1 MRYCGVVPAGG
12 GLQIAVLQEVRTDEP
27 PVRLTAAF
35 YEPGSAEQVAAE
47 VGGFGDAV
55 IAIGA
60 PLSEPAGGTE
70 RACDSMLTERG
81 VAPRPPDTEARR
93 LGDALAARGV
103 FLPVAEGPQGPVA
116 EGTFREAPVLETH
129 PDAVFC
135 ALQARRLP
143 ARRHPLGMR
152 MRIDELLEDH
162 VIDDGGELWHR
173 RIEEIDAAAAA
184 LCAHRYAVGHACWL
198 GDPAEAVI
206 VLPGSA
212 VPGRFATQGVL
223 PPVERLELPRR

>member
-1 MRYCGVVPAGG
+1 VRYCGVVPAGG
-12 GLQIAVLQEVRTDEP
+12 GLQIAVLQELRAEDP

-35 YEPGSAEQVAAE
+35 YEPGSADQVAAE

-55 IAIGA
+55 IAVGA
-60 PLSEPAGGTE
+60 PLTDASGAAG
-70 RACDSMLTERG
+70 RACDRLLAERG
-81 VAPRPPDTEARR
+81 VAPRAADPAARR
-93 LGDALAARGV
+93 LGDALAARGL
-103 FLPVAEGPQGPVA
+103 FLPDADGEQGPVA
-116 EGTFREAPVLETH
+116 EGAFREAPLFETN
-129 PDAVFC
+129 PDAIFC

-143 ARRHPLGMR
+143 ARRHPLGVR
-152 MRIDELLEDH
+152 MRIDELLAGH

-173 RIEEIDAAAAA
+173 RIEEVDAAAAA

-212 VPGRFATQGVL
+212 VPGRFATHGVL

>member
-12 GLQIAVLQEVRTDEP
+12 GLQIAVLQELRTDEP

-35 YEPGSAEQVAAE
+35 YEPGSADQVAAE

-55 IAIGA
+55 IAVGA
-60 PLSEPAGGTE
+60 PLTDSPGPAART
-70 RACDSMLTERG
+70 CDRLLAERG
-81 VAPRPPDTEARR
+81 VAPRAPDGEARR
-93 LGDALAARGV
+93 LGDELASRGL
-103 FLPVAEGPQGPVA
+103 FLPDAEGPHGAVAEGV
-116 EGTFREAPVLETH
+116 FRDAPVFETH

-152 MRIDELLEDH
+152 MRIDELLENH

-173 RIEEIDAAAAA
+173 RIEEIEAAVTA

-198 GDPAEAVI
+198 GEPAEAVL

-212 VPGRFATQGVL
+212 VPGRFATHGVL